1 MKKTVLKKYADLLV
15 RRGVSLKKGQCLT
28 VFASV
33 DQAPLVKEIVAA
45 GYKAGAKAVSVE
57 WSFDEIEKLHY
68 KHQSLKTLSEV
79 PNWKIEKL
87 KNRVETLPA
96 RIYITS
102 EDPDGMKGVNQ
113 AKIAKARMATYPI
126 LKPFIDQIENKEQWC
141 IAGAASP
148 AWAKKVFP
156 GLKKKEAVEKL
167 WDAIMQ
173 TSRMCDDPVAAWD
186 EHNKNLKEKCDYLN
200 NLHLKEL
207 HYTSSN
213 GTDFRV
219 GLLDNALFLGGAEKT
234 LGSNIVFN
242 PNIPSEECFTS
253 PKKGEAEGI
262 VYSTKPLS
270 YQGELIENFSI
281 RFEKGKAVEV
291 KAEKGEELL
300 KQMISMDETAGYL
313 GEVALIPYDSPIN
326 KTNILFFNTLY
337 DENASCHLALG
348 MGFTNCIK
356 DYEKYT
362 KEELN
367 SMGINDSMI
376 HVDFMI
382 GSNDLDIV
390 GETIDG
396 KKIQIFKDGNWAF

>member
-45 GYKAGAKAVSVE
+45 GYKQGAKAVSVE

-356 DYEKYT
+356 DYGKYT

>member
-1 MKKTVLKKYADLLV
+1 MKKTILKKYADLLV

-57 WSFDEIEKLHY
+57 WGCDEIEKLHY

-79 PNWKIEKL
+79 PNWKVEKL
-87 KNRVETLPA
+87 KQRVETLPA

-102 EDPDGMKGVNQ
+102 EDPDGMKGVDQ
-113 AKIAKARMATYPI
+113 AKMAKARMATYPI
-126 LKPFIDQIENKEQWC
+126 LKPYIDQIENKEQWC

-148 AWAKKVFP
+148 EWAKKVFP

-186 EHNKNLKEKCDYLN
+186 AHNKDLKDRCDYLN

-207 HYTSSN
+207 HYKSSN
-213 GTDFRV
+213 GTDFKV
-219 GLLDNALFLGGAEKT
+219 GLLDNALFLGGAEKA
-234 LGSNIVFN
+234 LGSNIIFN

-313 GEVALIPYDSPIN
+313 GEVALIPFDSPIN

-356 DYEKYT
+356 DYENYE

-367 SMGINDSMI
+367 AMGINDSMI

-382 GSNDLDIV
+382 GSKDLDIV

-396 KKIQIFKDGNWAF
+396 KKVQIFKDGNWAF

>member
-45 GYKAGAKAVSVE
+45 GYKQGAKAVSVE

-173 TSRMCDDPVAAWD
+173 TSIMCDYPVAACD
-186 EHNKNLKEKCDYLN
+186 EHNNNLKEKFDYLN
-200 NLHLKEL
+200 NLHLK
-207 HYTSSN
+207 
-213 GTDFRV
+213 
-219 GLLDNALFLGGAEKT
+219 
-234 LGSNIVFN
+234 
-242 PNIPSEECFTS
+242 
-253 PKKGEAEGI
+253 
-262 VYSTKPLS
+262 
-270 YQGELIENFSI
+270 
-281 RFEKGKAVEV
+281 
-291 KAEKGEELL
+291 
-300 KQMISMDETAGYL
+300 
-313 GEVALIPYDSPIN
+313 
-326 KTNILFFNTLY
+326 
-337 DENASCHLALG
+337 
-348 MGFTNCIK
+348 
-356 DYEKYT
+356 
-362 KEELN
+362 
-367 SMGINDSMI
+367 
-376 HVDFMI
+376 
-382 GSNDLDIV
+382 
-390 GETIDG
+390 
-396 KKIQIFKDGNWAF
+396 

>member
-45 GYKAGAKAVSVE
+45 GYKQGAKAVSVE

-213 GTDFRV
+213 GTNLTV
-219 GLLDNALFLGGAEKT
+219 GLAKESTFGFPKDRKRPEGFVPFT
-234 LGSNIVFN
+234 
-242 PNIPSEECFTS
+242 PNIPSEEICTS
-253 PKKGEAEGI
+253 PHKFRTEGI
-262 VYSTKPLS
+262 VYATKPLVL
-270 YQGELIENFSI
+270 GGKKIENFGF
-281 RFEKGKAVEV
+281 RFENGKVVEV
-291 KAEKGEELL
+291 LAEEGREMLESLVRT
-300 KQMISMDETAGYL
+300 DEGACYL
-313 GEVALIPYDSPIN
+313 GECALVEYHSPISMSGYVYY
-326 KTNILFFNTLY
+326 TTLI

-348 MGFTNCIK
+348 RA
-356 DYEKYT
+356 
-362 KEELN
+362 LN
-367 SMGINDSMI
+367 SGSGIEYFNESQI
-376 HVDFMI
+376 HIDFMI
-382 GSNDLDIV
+382 GAADTEIV
-390 GETIDG
+390 GITEDG
-396 KKIQIFKDGNWAF
+396 RKVQIFHNGDFAI

>member
-45 GYKAGAKAVSVE
+45 GYKQGAKAVSVE